1 MYCLAVIFKHWYCLH
16 KNKKKE
22 PVFSLIISWWT
33 LNAVYIL
40 LIQNITEGKGLSS
53 QISDFPELFYVFS
66 FPILFQEWIIPLV
79 VNPDNPQLCSQT
91 HNLILP
97 CWCCSWN
104 IIETDRS
111 RFCNV
116 KALQHGKRL
125 ETIFTREKLSFQTR
139 ANCCERE
146 YFNQCFLN
154 LTKYFCCLN
163 RQWQKTESLT
173 GKSEWTWC
181 EKY

>member
-97 CWCCSWN
+97 CWCCSWTLLKL
-104 IIETDRS
+104 TDHVFVMS
-111 RFCNV
+111 KLCN
-116 KALQHGKRL
+116 
-125 ETIFTREKLSFQTR
+125 
-139 ANCCERE
+139 
-146 YFNQCFLN
+146 
-154 LTKYFCCLN
+154 
-163 RQWQKTESLT
+163 T
-173 GKSEWTWC
+173 GKDWKQFSRGRSYPFRHVLTVV
-181 EKY
+181 KGNILTNVS